1 MLKQVTTRMLF
12 TFLLLALALA
22 VPASASADAP
32 LINQTMEVGFAV
44 PKGAKPAKACT
55 GALSINVPVGKKT
68 VKKKRLTVF
77 ASKKVTL
84 AYTDGFCSATAI
96 VQVPASLVGQTLK
109 VVTRFKGNSVIKK
122 FKSTS
127 KYVIYAPT
135 LPVPPLPEPPAP
147 PPPPAPE
154 PPQLH
159 SKGYWEATIVGTGY
173 PHFAFVIGDDQKVTT
188 INQFNT
194 TLFTCA
200 ASSTSA
206 YYNAGPYPK
215 SFSVV
220 DDKASMST
228 TTTASG
234 GVTVQS
240 SFNFNFGAKTGTGTL
255 VQTGSIMA
263 PPAGGGASTLRTGC
277 TTGTLQLTLQWK
289 PPT

>member
-1 MLKQVTTRMLF
+1 MLRHVTTRTSITLLF
-12 TFLLLALALA
+12 LMLALV
-22 VPASASADAP
+22 VPASAAAAGP
-32 LINQTMEVGFAV
+32 MVNQTLEVGFAV
-44 PKGAKPAKACT
+44 PSGVKPAKACK
-55 GALSINVPVGKKT
+55 GAIAVSVPIGSKK
-68 VKKKRLTVF
+68 VKKKKKTIF
-77 ASKKVTL
+77 TTSKVTL

-96 VQVPASLVGQTLK
+96 LPVPQSLTGKTLK
-109 VVTRFKGNSVIKK
+109 VTARFKGNSVIKR
-122 FKSTS
+122 FKSIS
-127 KYVIYAPT
+127 KVLIYAPT
-135 LPVPPLPEPPAP
+135 LPVPPLPQPPAP
-147 PPPPAPE
+147 PAPPAPE

-188 INQFNT
+188 ISQFNT

-206 YYNAGPYPK
+206 YYNAGPFPK
-215 SFSVV
+215 TFSVV
-220 DDKASMST
+220 DDKASVST

-263 PPAGGGASTLRTGC
+263 PPAGGGASALRTGC
-277 TTGTLQLTLQWK
+277 TTGTLQLTLLWK